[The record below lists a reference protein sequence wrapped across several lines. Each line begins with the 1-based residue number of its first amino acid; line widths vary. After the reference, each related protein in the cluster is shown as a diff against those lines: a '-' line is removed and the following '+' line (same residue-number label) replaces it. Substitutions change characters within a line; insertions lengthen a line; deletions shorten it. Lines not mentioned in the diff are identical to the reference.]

1 MWYVDWAL
9 GWWDGTNRFLGA
21 LAGFCLYSSFPSL
34 LPRHTSS
41 SSFSFPSQCM
51 QSLGQFCPFIPS
63 PSLTDS
69 PSFYCIV
76 LLTTLF
82 VSSCYWQPFPIDS
95 PLTTPWS
102 DNITTF
108 AEALNAS
115 IVDSSRPFPTVMR
128 AVDRCWC
135 DFSAGGLFEP
145 FNVSH
150 WEYLSVQRL
159 HHEMERPKLLDD
171 SLPQD
176 NTNMFKDSNTTIVGA
191 SNTTSSTS
199 KFWTRIRPL
208 YSKAFRSVEPAPT
221 TEKQANHDIQGNSDV
236 TKPDTLLNSLIRKE
250 YDMRSYGLGII
261 IDFRWSR

>member
-1 MWYVDWAL
+1 
-9 GWWDGTNRFLGA
+9 
-21 LAGFCLYSSFPSL
+21 
-34 LPRHTSS
+34 
-41 SSFSFPSQCM
+41 M
-51 QSLGQFCPFIPS
+51 QSLGQFGPFVLSS
-63 PSLTDS
+63 PFLTDS

-82 VSSCYWQPFPIDS
+82 ISSCYWQPFPIDS

-108 AEALNAS
+108 AEALNSS
-115 IVDSSRPFPTVMR
+115 IMDSSRPFPTVMR

-159 HHEMERPKLLDD
+159 HHEMELPKLLDD

-176 NTNMFKDSNTTIVGA
+176 NTDMKANSNLTIVEASSNTIT
-191 SNTTSSTS
+191 STS
-199 KFWTRIRPL
+199 KFWLRIRPL
-208 YSKAFRSVEPAPT
+208 YSKAFRSVEPAST
-221 TEKQANHDIQGNSDV
+221 TEKQVNIQGNSDV
-236 TKPDTLLNSLIRKE
+236 TKPITVLNSFIRQE
-250 YDMRSYGLGII
+250 YDLRPYGLGII

>member
-1 MWYVDWAL
+1 MWCTRW
-9 GWWDGTNRFLGA
+9 FLP
-21 LAGFCLYSSFPSL
+21 LLL
-34 LPRHTSS
+34 LPLPTAPPY
-41 SSFSFPSQCM
+41 FLLLF
-51 QSLGQFCPFIPS
+51 LF
-63 PSLTDS
+63 SLTMHAK
-69 PSFYCIV
+69 PCFYCIV

-82 VSSCYWQPFPIDS
+82 ISSCYWQPFPIDS
-95 PLTTPWS
+95 PLTVPWS

-115 IVDSSRPFPTVMR
+115 IVDYSRPFPSVMR

-171 SLPQD
+171 ALPQD
-176 NTNMFKDSNTTIVGA
+176 NADIKSHLKDSNSTIVGA
-191 SNTTSSTS
+191 SNTTTSTS
-199 KFWTRIRPL
+199 RFWSRILPL
-208 YSKAFRSVEPAPT
+208 YSKAFRSMEPALAKEEPT
-221 TEKQANHDIQGNSDV
+221 NVQGNFNV
-236 TKPDTLLNSLIRKE
+236 TKPTILSTSAPLIRQE